1 MSSELINRPSTSKMQ
16 ARTGGKV
23 AFLVWISDMADA
35 RSYSAQST
43 GMIMVL
49 DGGTLSGRFGTYL

>member
-1 MSSELINRPSTSKMQ
+1 MQ

-23 AFLVWISDMADA
+23 AFLVWISDMADV

-43 GMIMVL
+43 GMNMVL
-49 DGGTLSGRFGTYL
+49 DESTLSGRLGTYL